1 MNLQE
6 LLQASVGAGASD
18 LHVAAG
24 AAPAL
29 RVDGQLRRMELPA
42 LSAHEAAELVATA
55 MDEGQQA
62 LFKREHEV
70 DFACEA
76 VAGTRFRGHAFRH
89 LRGVGAAFRTIPSR
103 VPDLAELELGPVF
116 EGLAG
121 LPAGLVLVTGAT
133 GSGKSTTVA
142 ALLDFINANR
152 RDHIVTIEDPI
163 EFVFQSK
170 ACQVSQRQL
179 HAHTLSFA
187 AALRAALREDPDVI
201 LVGEMRDLETIRLA
215 LTAAETGHLVFAT
228 LHTGSAAKAIA
239 RVVDAFPSGE
249 QPAARSALAE
259 CLQAVV
265 AQTLLPRVGGGRIA
279 AREVLLATP
288 AVRNLIREDQAPQ
301 MVSAMQTGAAAGM
314 QTLEQCVRDL
324 LRRGLVT
331 REAASRRALA

>member
-6 LLQASVGAGASD
+6 LLQMSVGAGASD

-29 RVDGQLRRMELPA
+29 RVDGQLLRMDLPA
-42 LSAHEAAELVATA
+42 LSARDALGIVTAA
-55 MDEGQQA
+55 MDERQRA
-62 LFKREHEV
+62 LFNKLHEV
-70 DFACEA
+70 DFACETP
-76 VAGTRFRGHAFRH
+76 AGARFRGHAFRH
-89 LRGVGAAFRTIPSR
+89 LHGVAAAFRTIPSR
-103 VPDLAELELGPVF
+103 VPDLAELGLGAVF
-116 EGLAG
+116 ERIARA
-121 LPAGLVLVTGAT
+121 PAGLVMVTGAT

-152 RDHIVTIEDPI
+152 REHIVTIEDPI
-163 EFVFQSK
+163 EFVLRGK

-179 HAHTLSFA
+179 HAHTRSFG
-187 AALRAALREDPDVI
+187 AALRAALREDPDII

-239 RVVDAFPSGE
+239 RVVDAFPHGE
-249 QPAARSALAE
+249 QPAARGALAE

-265 AQTLLPRVGGGRIA
+265 AQTLLPRCGGGRIA

-314 QTLEQCVRDL
+314 QTLEQCARDL
-324 LRRGLVT
+324 VRRGLVAP
-331 REAASRRALA
+331 EAIGGDALV